1 MIVKKLRLQR
11 GWSQEQLAEMMGVS
25 TRTIQR
31 IERGHKPGLETSK
44 SLAAVF
50 GVNIDVFNP
59 GDDVMNESQTLKTD
73 ELLAMQYVKGVI
85 EFYGHLLMYAVFSS
99 VFLLTGGWHLPGI
112 LWPFMGWGL
121 GVLMHGL
128 WSFDVF
134 SSPTPTL
141 WERRMVEKRLGR
153 KL

>member
-1 MIVKKLRLQR
+1 MIVRKLRLQR
-11 GWSQEQLAEMMGVS
+11 GWSQEQLAEMMDVS

-50 GVNIDVFNP
+50 EVDVGTFNS
-59 GDDVMNESQTLKTD
+59 GDNVMNESQTLKTD

-85 EFYGHLLMYAVFSS
+85 EFYGHLLMYTVFSS
-99 VFLLTGGWHLPGI
+99 VFLLTGGWNLEGI

-121 GVLMHGL
+121 GLLMHGL

-134 SSPTPTL
+134 GTAASPR